1 MLTQEQELA
10 VKSVGQNVLVAA
22 GAGSGKTHVLVER
35 YVEILRNNPETGLS
49 NIIAVTFT
57 RKAAAEMR
65 SRLKS
70 KFLQLSLDAG
80 EKAQGL
86 DRRWHEAMLEVDGA
100 KIGTIH
106 SLCESILKLFSAD
119 CGIDPQFSMLDE
131 LTTKELLSQA
141 IEGAIRDIV
150 LSQSEVGESAEAQ
163 TSSHQHELFVLNVL
177 DFDKLK
183 SLLESMLRSSMQIN
197 ETLAIVDRA
206 YLLTGKIALESLRD
220 FASRLLDE
228 VKRQRLRELLQS
240 EKLKRLLQEAASNA
254 IAKDSDAME
263 QNRRLVLSCFADA
276 SKRLTPSASG
286 LAVSSQEIDQCWR
299 LIGEAASINMR
310 GGGRGDDVK
319 AVKEILKEL
328 KALCQDFI
336 EKFEPSFNTFDEEG
350 FEGILGIV
358 SLYRMALERYQSAK
372 AELNSVDYN
381 DLIAMTIEA
390 LSAPQSRARAFFA
403 ERLHALLVDEFQDTN
418 DLQARLLSLLAGDST
433 RIFLIGDDK
442 QSIYKFQ
449 GADVATFN
457 KWRDALR
464 QGLPA
469 LKGESL
475 VTKLTASFR
484 SHPHVVGFVNA
495 VFEKVFDSDPAIL
508 SYVAS
513 FEALNAARPLD
524 ESNASENHV
533 DIVRFVEDEEYPG
546 DKAQFEAQMVAQWI
560 KHKIASGS
568 EIEEKSGA
576 RRTLNF
582 GDFAVLVQR
591 NGDFQHFEKVFARHN
606 IPFVVFGGSGFLR
619 RQEVLDFENLLRFLD
634 NPQETGHALLA
645 VLRSPFCS
653 LTDDLIHS
661 LADGTRQPLWQKL
674 LAKSEERPDLYGQT
688 VRLLKRLIED
698 AALLPLDELLHKIVA
713 DTAFDLA
720 LLAAPDGRQRSRNIW
735 KLLQMTAECDHI
747 SAGEFAD
754 RLAKMRQLGVRESE
768 APLDGGDSVKIMTI
782 HASKGLEFPAVALP
796 CLSGGRV
803 ALLDK
808 CIYHPYYGIAL
819 NTAREDKNDKPGWFK
834 LAAFLNEEMEWE
846 EKKRL
851 LYVAMTRARD
861 YLALF
866 VKEGGRNV
874 KNYRTMLQPILFGA
888 DIPPAQGLLAASL
901 NFRGQDQPF
910 NTYLANDYLGQ
921 YDWRSGELFAS
932 QVGIQDEIKSQAML
946 LPTMSRT
953 AKDPE
958 VDTLGLT
965 RITAR
970 GRRAD
975 IAIDEGF
982 DRELIS
988 SNFLGTFFHQLMENL
1003 PARTRPDEDF
1013 LRRYVSDVAFGQSFH
1028 MAHGP
1033 VLERLLQEG
1042 LKLLDTYYES
1052 RLFELVQSSPRLF
1065 KEMTYLIDSYGEEYK
1080 KRQPDLVFEG
1090 ADGLWYIVDY
1100 KTDHLEAGPELQARR
1115 HKEQL
1120 QSYARD
1126 LEALTGFVFAPY
1138 VYFARPGILY
1148 PV

>member
-1 MLTQEQELA
+1 MLTEEQELA

-35 YVEILRNNPETGLS
+35 YVEILRNNPQTSLS

-70 KFLQLSLDAG
+70 KFLQLSLDAD
-80 EKAQGL
+80 EKKQGL

-131 LTTKELLSQA
+131 LTTKELLSEA
-141 IEGAIRDIV
+141 IEGAIRAIV
-150 LSQSEVGESAEAQ
+150 LSEAEAGAAAKS
-163 TSSHQHELFVLNVL
+163 SSHQRELFVLNVL

-206 YLLTGKIALESLRD
+206 YPQTGMIQQEALRD
-220 FASRLLDE
+220 FAHRLLDE
-228 VKRQRLRELLQS
+228 VKRQRLKELLQS
-240 EKLKRLLQEAASNA
+240 EKLQRLLQEAAVNA

-263 QNRRLVLSCFADA
+263 QNRRLVLACFAEA
-276 SKRLTPSASG
+276 SRRLTPLSSG
-286 LAVSSQEIDQCWR
+286 LPVSAEEIDQCWR
-299 LIGEAASINMR
+299 LIAEAASINMR

-328 KALCQDFI
+328 KALCNEFI

-350 FEGILGIV
+350 FQGILGIV
-358 SLYRMALERYQSAK
+358 SLYRMALERYQCAK
-372 AELNSVDYN
+372 SELNSVDYN

-418 DLQARLLSLLAGDST
+418 DLQARLLSLLAGECT

-469 LKGESL
+469 LNGESL

-513 FEALNAARPLD
+513 FEALNAARPLSD
-524 ESNASENHV
+524 NSVNHV
-533 DIVRFVEDEEYPG
+533 DIVRFIEDEEYPG
-546 DKAQFEAQMVAQWI
+546 DKAQFEAQIVAQWI
-560 KHKIASGS
+560 KDKIAGGA

-576 RRTLNF
+576 RRSLNF

-619 RQEVLDFENLLRFLD
+619 RQEVIDFENLLRFLD

-661 LADGTRQPLWQKL
+661 LADGSRQPLWQRL
-674 LAKSEERPDLYGQT
+674 LNKAEERPDLYGPT

-735 KLLQMTAECDHI
+735 KLLQMTSECDHI

-768 APLDGGDSVKIMTI
+768 APLDSGDSVKIMTI

-803 ALLDK
+803 AMLDK

-888 DIPPAQGLLAASL
+888 NIPPAQGLMSASL
-901 NFRGQDQPF
+901 NFRGQEQPF
-910 NTYLANDYLGQ
+910 NSYLANDYLSQ

-932 QVGIQDEIKSQAML
+932 QVGVQDEVRSQAML
-946 LPTMSRT
+946 LPAMSRT
-953 AKDPE
+953 AKEPE

-970 GRRAD
+970 SKRED
-975 IAIDEGF
+975 IAIEEGF

-1003 PARTRPDEDF
+1003 PVRTRPDQDF

-1033 VLERLLQEG
+1033 VLEKLLQEG

-1052 RLFELVQSSPRLF
+1052 RLFELVQGSSRLF
-1065 KEMTYLIDSYGEEYK
+1065 KEMTYLIDSFGEEFK

-1090 ADGLWYIVDY
+1090 ADGNWYIVDY
-1100 KTDHLEAGPELQARR
+1100 KTDHLEAGPDLQARR
-1115 HKEQL
+1115 HREQL

-1126 LEALTGFVFAPY
+1126 LETLTGFVFTPY